1 MRKNTHQLDGISTD
15 KSLNC
20 SALCTTSSQLWN
32 QKKKMCEK
40 DDYLISSVSVIK
52 NVYGSNLDARN
63 GAKHL
68 AVEWGIICSP
78 TLPLDYWQTS
88 KNLHQDPTLYQKKI
102 LKKTPHIT
110 RALFM
115 KWE

>member
-32 QKKKMCEK
+32 QKKKMWN
-40 DDYLISSVSVIK
+40 DYLISSVSVIK

-102 LKKTPHIT
+102 LKKNPHIT